1 MKVVNLTPHSIV
13 FFSLSSCIEQGGGK
27 GYVLQDGAAPLGII
41 PASGVVARAAMQAQ
55 AQDPVS
61 IDGIG
66 EIPVSVNSYGDP
78 VGLPEPQ
85 EGIGYVVSALT
96 AAAAKAAGRTTADL
110 FIPSGLVRDKDGALV
125 GCTGLARP

>member
-1 MKVVNLTPHSIV
+1 MELVNLTPHAIV
-13 FFSLSSCIEQGGGK
+13 FFSLSSCVEQGGGK
-27 GYVLQDGAAPLGII
+27 GYILKDGAAPLGSI
-41 PASGVVARAAMQAQ
+41 PASGMVARAAMQAQ

-85 EGIGYVVSALT
+85 DGIGYVVSALT
-96 AAAAKAAGRTTADL
+96 AAAAKAAGRDTADL
-110 FIPSGLVRDKDGALV
+110 FIPNGLVRDSSGAPV

>member
-1 MKVVNLTPHSIV
+1 MKIINLTPHSIV
-13 FFSLSSCIEQGGGK
+13 FFSLSSCIEQGGGR
-27 GYVLQDGAAPLGII
+27 GYVLKDEAAPLGSI
-41 PASGVVARAAMQAQ
+41 PPSGVVARAAMQAQ

-66 EIPVSVNSYGDP
+66 EIPVSENSYGNP

-96 AAAAKAAGRTTADL
+96 AAAAKVAGRDTADL
-110 FIPSGLVRDKDGALV
+110 FTPNGLVRDAAGAPV